1 MESVRQAPLVLDSR
15 PAPRTEERTGEQLF
29 RELFDLFYLRIVHFF
44 DRRGFGAEEARDLA
58 QDTFLRAYASIDS
71 VRSLGSARAWLFS
84 VAMNVYRNQLRRTA
98 AGKRTGEETSFAAAD
113 GSEAGSAGA
122 ARAGEA
128 AAGEGDSLRALI
140 SRERDELL
148 RKALGELPPRMRQA
162 VFLRLDGD
170 LTYREIAVIMQV
182 SVETIKAQFLQ
193 ARQRL
198 RETLAGHFTGIDL

>member
-1 MESVRQAPLVLDSR
+1 MEPVRQALLVLDSR
-15 PAPRTEERTGEQLF
+15 PAPKAEEWTGEQLF
-29 RELFDLFYLRIVHFF
+29 RELFELYYLKVVHFF
-44 DRRGFGAEEARDLA
+44 ARREFSAEDARDLA
-58 QDTFLRAYASIDS
+58 QDTFLRVYASIDS
-71 VRSLGSARAWLFS
+71 LRTRESARAWLFS
-84 VAMNVYRNQLRRTA
+84 VAMNVYRNQLRKTA
-98 AGKRTGEETSFAAAD
+98 AGKRTGEETSFEGAD
-113 GSEAGSAGA
+113 GREAGSIGAAGA
-122 ARAGEA
+122 GE
-128 AAGEGDSLRALI
+128 AAGEGDSLDALI